1 MADYQRFL
9 DFCLCNRQFMACFC
23 LCNRNDFP
31 LFCLCN
37 RKNLYFSGGL
47 LSDFIMWDCWTKCF
61 VTSLSQV
68 ADSYKNGVA
77 PIDNVN
83 WGYVSFICSG
93 QGFRSEASVGI
104 EVVEP
109 AAVGGRQERL
119 HAETARCFAVHFGII
134 EEEDV

>member
-1 MADYQRFL
+1 MVIRW
-9 DFCLCNRQFMACFC
+9 
-23 LCNRNDFP
+23 
-31 LFCLCN
+31 
-37 RKNLYFSGGL
+37 L
-47 LSDFIMWDCWTKCF
+47 LSMKGTYHHRVF
-61 VTSLSQV
+61 
-68 ADSYKNGVA
+68 
-77 PIDNVN
+77 VN
-83 WGYVSFICSG
+83 WGYVLFICSG